1 MGEYSEAFV
10 AFDVAKMKHAV
21 AIADGGRGGEVR
33 FVGEVSSSPAV
44 VERLIGK
51 LSGRYGKLHF
61 CYEAGPTGY
70 GLYRQIEA
78 LGHACLVIAPALI
91 PKRPGERVKTNRRD
105 AVTLARLHRAG
116 ELTGV
121 WVPDAVH
128 EAVRD
133 LVRAREAAA
142 DDLRRKRQQLLSF
155 LLRHG
160 RIYTASGH
168 WTLAHRRWLAKQAFE
183 HTAQQIVFQEGIDAI
198 EDAAQRLRRLE
209 QQLALIVPSW
219 SMAPVVEAYQ
229 AMRGASFLVAVI
241 FAAEIGD
248 VRRFDTPRQLMSFLG
263 LVPAESSTGETVRR
277 KGLTLAGNRRAR
289 RALVEAAW
297 TPAFAGAGSTV
308 IPPGLA
314 KPSEPGAMGCPKRC
328 ATSPGRR
335 RSGCARAIAGS
346 APPARS
352 CRWSWPRSP
361 ARWPPSCGRSAARWH
376 PCKGSRLT
384 PAAQRRGWSH
394 GGELPSLVMW
404 PGAAQEPLPDA
415 RPLDRGKPRDEDT
428 EGGTQPADKS
438 LINRRLKLHLQPC
451 AASIGQT
458 ARHPPSRT
466 QNHAVILDWGHKS

>member
-1 MGEYSEAFV
+1 MASCMSASRR
-10 AFDVAKMKHAV
+10 
-21 AIADGGRGGEVR
+21 GRPGTGC
-33 FVGEVSSSPAV
+33 
-44 VERLIGK
+44 IGR
-51 LSGRYGKLHF
+51 S
-61 CYEAGPTGY
+61 
-70 GLYRQIEA
+70 QA
-78 LGHACLVIAPALI
+78 LGHDCLVVAPALI

-160 RIYTASGH
+160 RIYSGRRSLDAGASA
-168 WTLAHRRWLAKQAFE
+168 LACQASLR
-183 HTAQQIVFQEGIDAI
+183 ACRAADRLSGGIDAI

-209 QQLALIVPSW
+209 QQLAVIVPSW

-263 LVPAESSTGETVRR
+263 LVPAESSTGDTVRR

-297 TPAFAGAGSTV
+297 TYRYPARVSETLRARLD
-308 IPPGLA
+308 GL
-314 KPSEPGAMGCPKRC
+314 PKAVRDI
-328 ATSPGRR
+328 AWKAQVRL
-335 RSGCARAIAGS
+335 CARYRRLSAAGKKLPVVVAAIAREMAAFLWAIGREV
-346 APPARS
+346 AP
-352 CRWSWPRSP
+352 
-361 ARWPPSCGRSAARWH
+361 
-376 PCKGSRLT
+376 
-384 PAAQRRGWSH
+384 
-394 GGELPSLVMW
+394 V
-404 PGAAQEPLPDA
+404 
-415 RPLDRGKPRDEDT
+415 
-428 EGGTQPADKS
+428 
-438 LINRRLKLHLQPC
+438 
-451 AASIGQT
+451 
-458 ARHPPSRT
+458 
-466 QNHAVILDWGHKS
+466 